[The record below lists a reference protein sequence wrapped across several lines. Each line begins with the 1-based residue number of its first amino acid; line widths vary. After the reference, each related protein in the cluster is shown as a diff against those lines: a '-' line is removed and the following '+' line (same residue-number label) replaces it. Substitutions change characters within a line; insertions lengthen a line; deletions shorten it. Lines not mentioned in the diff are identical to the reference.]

1 MKRIIKRVL
10 LVVIIMMAI
19 TFLAGCG
26 KKKPIVG
33 SWVYNNYEYTFK
45 SNNKGEYTINSTK
58 KKFKYEDNGE
68 ELSIYFDDD
77 NIPVV
82 LPYKIDGKSL
92 IIYDSKGNEKVYTK
106 K

>member
-33 SWVYNNYEYTFK
+33 SWVYNNYVYTFK
-45 SNNKGEYTINSTK
+45 ANNKGEYVINSTK
-58 KKFKYEDNGE
+58 MKFKYEDNGE

-77 NIPVV
+77 DIPMI
-82 LPYKIDGKSL
+82 LPYKIDGKNL
-92 IIYDSKGNEKVYTK
+92 IIYDSLGKEIVYTK